1 MDFMIWL
8 CCALIIAGAAV
19 EYFTRKLIAV
29 WVIPASVTA
38 IALCLSEVEL
48 VFQLVALVGITLL
61 GIALS
66 YLFIIP
72 RCTDEIT
79 VDNIIGHTCTV
90 SERVDNYAGCG
101 QVKVRGQF
109 WSARA
114 VSDDAVYEVGERL
127 SVVAIEGVK
136 LICKKK

>member
-1 MDFMIWL
+1 MIKSYKTNWGKREMDFMIWL

-66 YLFIIP
+66 YLFIILLL
-72 RCTDEIT
+72 RQLL
-79 VDNIIGHTCTV
+79 H
-90 SERVDNYAGCG
+90 
-101 QVKVRGQF
+101 
-109 WSARA
+109 
-114 VSDDAVYEVGERL
+114 L
-127 SVVAIEGVK
+127 
-136 LICKKK
+136 